1 MKKYLNRLI
10 GFILLIG
17 CSFSCSSDL
26 NFDQANDLKL
36 KPTYVGN
43 FSYFNVPAT
52 TFVGNDGSQLDLAF
66 DDQEF
71 DVFRDEYLNDYL
83 QRADF
88 YFEINNTINRAYT
101 LTIVLM
107 TENDEALTTIQFVVP
122 AYTGTPNTITRTEV
136 FENARLG
143 LLKSARKMGF
153 LIAMAPGPALNK
165 NSTGN
170 LILRSNA
177 TAYLEIQ

>member
-10 GFILLIG
+10 GFVLLIG

-26 NFDQANDLKL
+26 DFDQANDLKL
-36 KPTYVGN
+36 KPTFVGN
-43 FSYFNVPAT
+43 FSYFDAPAT
-52 TFVGNDGSQLDLAF
+52 AFVANDGSEYDLAF
-66 DDQEF
+66 DNQDF
-71 DVFRDEYLNDYL
+71 DVFRDKYLNDYL

-101 LTIVLM
+101 LTIILM
-107 TENDEALTTIQFVVP
+107 TENDEALTTIRFNVP
-122 AYTGTPNTITRTEV
+122 AYSGTPNTITRTEI
-136 FENARLG
+136 FENARLD
-143 LLKSARKMGF
+143 LLKSTRKMGF
-153 LIAMAPGPALNK
+153 QIAMAPGPALDK